1 MNYPTSPFSSNLKFN
16 NSPVDISKNDIS
28 GELSI
33 AGCSAISLVKEYGSP
48 LFVIDEADF
57 FLRANAWKSALN
69 ESFKGGKLYYA
80 AKSFISI
87 EIAKWLIELDV
98 NLDVCTGGELAV
110 ALAANFPTNRIE
122 FHGNNKSVAEIEM
135 AVSAGVGTIVIDSFI
150 EIERIAQVAKSAGKV
165 QNVYIRLTPG
175 VEAHTHEFISTAH
188 EDVKFGFS
196 IASGAAIAAVEK
208 TLTFDSLNLIGI
220 HCHIGSQIFEVTGF
234 TLAAQRLVATLAEI
248 KEKFGKALPELN
260 VGGGYGIAY
269 TTAEKSI
276 SPQAVLPALAKVIKE
291 ECAKLKLDLP
301 IISIEPG
308 RAIVGPTTT
317 TIYEVGTTKLVTLDD
332 ATTRNYISVDG
343 GMSDN
348 IRPAL
353 YGAKYSAFLANRE
366 SNAKKTSSRVVGKHC
381 ETGDILILDI
391 NLAEDIAPGDLL
403 AFPATGAYGRSMAS
417 NYNHI
422 PRPAV
427 VVVKNGT
434 ARSILRRENE
444 ADLLALEVNQ
454 APRQL
459 S

>member
-16 NSPVDISKNDIS
+16 NSPVDLSKNDIS

-69 ESFKGGKLYYA
+69 ESFEGGKLYYA

-269 TTAEKSI
+269 TTSENAI
-276 SPQAVLPALAKVIKE
+276 SPQSVLPALAKVIKE

>member
-69 ESFKGGKLYYA
+69 ESFEGGKLYYA

-150 EIERIAQVAKSAGKV
+150 EIERIAQVAKSAGEV

-276 SPQAVLPALAKVIKE
+276 SPQSVLPALAKVIKE

-427 VVVKNGT
+427 VVVKNGA

>member
-33 AGCSAISLVKEYGSP
+33 AGCSAVSLVKEYGSP

-69 ESFKGGKLYYA
+69 ESFQGGKLYYA

-208 TLTFDSLNLIGI
+208 TLTFNSLNLIGI

-269 TTAEKSI
+269 TTAENSI
-276 SPQAVLPALAKVIKE
+276 SPQSVLPALAKVIKE

>member
-16 NSPVDISKNDIS
+16 NSLVDISKNDIS

-69 ESFKGGKLYYA
+69 ESFQGGKLYYA

-110 ALAANFPTNRIE
+110 ALAANFPTERIE

-276 SPQAVLPALAKVIKE
+276 SPQAVLPALVKVIKE

>member
-33 AGCSAISLVKEYGSP
+33 AGCSAVSLVKEYGSP

-69 ESFKGGKLYYA
+69 ESFQGGKLYYA

-110 ALAANFPTNRIE
+110 ALAANFPTERIE

-135 AVSAGVGTIVIDSFI
+135 AISAGVGTIVIDSFI

-291 ECAKLKLDLP
+291 ECAKLNLDLP